1 MLNEQIKLLRMQ
13 RGINQVE
20 LAKSLGVTKQS
31 ISNWENDNIM
41 PSVEMVIKIARFFNV
56 STDFLLG
63 LPSEKTLKTD
73 GLSELQ
79 IAHLQ
84 TIINDLRKKEN

>member
-1 MLNEQIKLLRMQ
+1 MLSEQIKLLRMQ

-20 LAKSLGVTKQS
+20 LAKHLGVTKQS

-41 PSVEMVIKIARFFNV
+41 PSVEMLVKIASFFNV

-63 LPSEKTLKTD
+63 LSNKHVLNAD
-73 GLSELQ
+73 GLTEPQ
-79 IAHLQ
+79 VAHIQAL
-84 TIINDLRKKEN
+84 INDLKHLF